1 MRLKPA
7 TVPDPFLFEA
17 DGSRATAEQPGV
29 QAVDRFDSSPSIGR
43 DAYRLSVH
51 ESTVGKGSI
60 VVGLVWLAFY
70 GIAVVYSLIAQPAPS
85 TSTAKSPASSIAVQ
99 SPR

>member
-1 MRLKPA
+1 MQSKPA
-7 TVPDPFLFEA
+7 TVPVLILFEV
-17 DGSRATAEQPGV
+17 DRSSATADQSGV

-43 DAYRLSVH
+43 DAYRLSVQ

-70 GIAVVYSLIAQPAPS
+70 GIAVVYSLMSEPGPS
-85 TSTAKSPASSIAVQ
+85 TSTAKSPASIAVQ

>member
-1 MRLKPA
+1 MQSKPA
-7 TVPDPFLFEA
+7 TVSDPFLFEV
-17 DGSRATAEQPGV
+17 DRSGATADRAGV

-60 VVGLVWLAFY
+60 VIGLVWLAFY
-70 GIAVVYSLIAQPAPS
+70 GIAVVYSLISEPAPS
-85 TSTAKSPASSIAVQ
+85 TATAKSPASIAVQ